1 MNKPVIF
8 QKVGKTSIIP
18 ISAKLVFVFIIMMLL
33 SNFSTNYMNILLN
46 QRQLVVLTN
55 QLLIRDL
62 KELYSNAS
70 NQYEIYKFSSDL
82 DECVKTMSTAA
93 EKNFSYEHS
102 MVWAVKP
109 GAGVLFSACAD
120 GKEHNTF
127 PDAEA
132 LAEILKA
139 RKEGI
144 TEGSM
149 HFKTEHGDNL
159 AVYKYHEA
167 WECFFIRSELVQ
179 DMNEESTK
187 VFGVVSLIIVILT
200 AFFMVIG
207 YIVFDRILRYVKQMI
222 NSLYEMQQNQNLGL
236 LDLSGAPNDD
246 ITYLGASFNSLSST
260 INNLLSIFQRFTTRD
275 VVDQAY
281 KYHYV
286 GLEGNQRN
294 LTILF
299 SDIRGFTYMTETLG
313 NDIINLL
320 NIHYERAI
328 GKIHNEDGIIGS
340 IIGDAILAVYGAVES
355 NCNKSLQALRSA
367 WEITKATAILRQTMI
382 ESREEIEKTRKLTEA
397 EERIF
402 KAVLIDVGVG
412 IDGGTVFYGNIGSN
426 ERMTTTVIGDNVNS
440 ASRLEGLTR
449 VYHLPVIVSEYVK
462 NDVLSV
468 TDRYCFYEI
477 DTVQVKGKVEGK
489 KIFFPY
495 DTNHK
500 DAELENKWKMFENAL
515 QDYYTGDWAKSRIA
529 MQECGLSVCEVFI
542 ERMQGTKPVNW
553 SGIWTMTSK

>member
-18 ISAKLVFVFIIMMLL
+18 ISAKLLLVFIIMMLL
-33 SNFSTNYMNILLN
+33 SNFSTNYINILLN

-62 KELYSNAS
+62 KELYSNAG
-70 NQYEIYKFSSDL
+70 NQYEIYKFSNDL
-82 DECVKTMSTAA
+82 DECVKTMTSGAV
-93 EKNFSYEHS
+93 KNFSYEHS
-102 MVWAVKP
+102 MVWAVRP
-109 GAGVLFSACAD
+109 GAGILFSAAAD
-120 GKEHNTF
+120 GQQYQTF
-127 PDAEA
+127 PDVEA
-132 LAEILKA
+132 LAELLTA
-139 RKEGI
+139 RKEGV
-144 TEGSM
+144 TEGSL

-167 WECFFIRSELVQ
+167 WDCFFIRSELVQ
-179 DMNEESTK
+179 DMNAESAR
-187 VFGVVSLIIVILT
+187 VFAVVSVIIVFLT

-207 YIVFDRILRYVKQMI
+207 YIVFGRILRYVKQMI
-222 NSLYEMQQNQNLGL
+222 NSLYEMQQSQNLGL

-275 VVDQAY
+275 VVEQAY
-281 KYHYV
+281 KNHYV

-328 GKIHNEDGIIGS
+328 GKIHSEDGIIGS

-355 NCNKSLQALRSA
+355 SSNKSLQALRSA
-367 WEITKATAILRQTMI
+367 WEITKATAVLRETMI
-382 ESREEIEKTRKLTEA
+382 ESRREIEASRTLTEA

-462 NDVLSV
+462 DDVLSV
-468 TDRYCFYEI
+468 TDRYRFYEV
-477 DTVQVKGKVEGK
+477 DTVQVKGKTEGK

-495 DTNHK
+495 DTNEK
-500 DAELENKWKMFENAL
+500 NEELENKWQIFESAL
-515 QDYYTGDWAKSRIA
+515 QNYYSGDWAQSRSL
-529 MQECGLSVCEVFI
+529 MQGCGLELCGVFI
-542 ERMQGTKPVNW
+542 ERMKNSLPENW

>member
-1 MNKPVIF
+1 MRRPVIF

-18 ISAKLVFVFIIMMLL
+18 ISAKLVFVFFIMMLL
-33 SNFSTNYMNILLN
+33 SNFSTNYINILLN
-46 QRQLVVLTN
+46 QGQLVVLTN

-62 KELYSNAS
+62 KDLYSNAG
-70 NQYEIYKFSSDL
+70 NQYEIYRFSSDL
-82 DECVKTMSTAA
+82 DECVKTMTSGAV
-93 EKNFSYEHS
+93 KNFSYEHS
-102 MVWAVKP
+102 MVWAVRP
-109 GAGVLFSACAD
+109 GAGILFSASAD
-120 GKEHNTF
+120 GQQYQTF
-127 PDAEA
+127 PDVEA
-132 LAEILKA
+132 LAELLEA
-139 RKEGI
+139 RKNGI
-144 TEGSM
+144 TEGSL

-159 AVYKYHEA
+159 AVYKYHES
-167 WECFFIRSELVQ
+167 WDCFFIRSELVQ
-179 DMNEESTK
+179 DMNAESAR

-207 YIVFDRILRYVKQMI
+207 YLIFNRILRYVKQMI
-222 NSLYEMQQNQNLGL
+222 GSLYEMQQNQNLGL

-246 ITYLGASFNSLSST
+246 VTYLGASFNSLSST

-275 VVDQAY
+275 VVEQAY
-281 KYHYV
+281 KNHYV

-328 GKIHNEDGIIGS
+328 GKIHSEDGIIGS

-355 NCNKSLQALRSA
+355 SSNKSLQALRSA
-367 WEITKATAILRQTMI
+367 WEITKATAVLRETMK
-382 ESREEIEKTRKLTEA
+382 ESRAEIEKTRVLTEA

-462 NDVLSV
+462 DDVLSV
-468 TDRYCFYEI
+468 TNRYRFYEV
-477 DTVQVKGKVEGK
+477 DTVQVKGKTEGK

-495 DTNHK
+495 DTNEK
-500 DAELENKWKMFENAL
+500 DMELENQWQTFETAL
-515 QDYYTGDWAKSRIA
+515 HDYYSGNWAQSRSL
-529 MQECGLSVCEVFI
+529 MKNCGLGLCQVFT
-542 ERMQGTKPVNW
+542 ERMQNALPENW